1 MAAVEPVSA
10 EAGAPTTHTQTPTQ
24 TSTRPVAPSPDH
36 RDEKPSEASP
46 TRSGSFGSLF
56 SDGISDPENGGDGDG
71 DGDGRSKGARNNKA
85 PPWRKYGSFNPLRWR
100 VPPPVPA
107 QRAISQEA
115 TAGLFS
121 RTTFMWITDLM
132 KVRTQH
138 LPNLRDRVIIESAHI
153 HPYSVAAPRQS
164 SLILQHFRTNHRR
177 LAKAIR
183 GLRKGYRLDSVVL
196 GAVSVVLTL
205 RRINRLDTCD
215 PWNRT
220 TFPSSHP
227 VGRPPSLRRSYRPRS
242 GAVRGRATSTR
253 CCGRSMRSSSA
264 SSGSPALAAS
274 SPTSCWSSILSC

>member
-10 EAGAPTTHTQTPTQ
+10 EAGAPTTHTQTPTP

-36 RDEKPSEASP
+36 RDEKPSAPSP

-56 SDGISDPENGGDGDG
+56 SDCISDPENGGDGDG
-71 DGDGRSKGARNNKA
+71 DGKSKGARNNKA

-153 HPYSVAAPRQS
+153 YTSILCRSPPSIIPYSAAFPNQPS
-164 SLILQHFRTNHRR
+164 QI
-177 LAKAIR
+177 
-183 GLRKGYRLDSVVL
+183 GEG
-196 GAVSVVLTL
+196 
-205 RRINRLDTCD
+205 DT
-215 PWNRT
+215 
-220 TFPSSHP
+220 
-227 VGRPPSLRRSYRPRS
+227 
-242 GAVRGRATSTR
+242 RAAEGIPIGFGGTR
-253 CCGRSMRSSSA
+253 CCVCCADVA
-264 SSGSPALAAS
+264 SNQ
-274 SPTSCWSSILSC
+274 